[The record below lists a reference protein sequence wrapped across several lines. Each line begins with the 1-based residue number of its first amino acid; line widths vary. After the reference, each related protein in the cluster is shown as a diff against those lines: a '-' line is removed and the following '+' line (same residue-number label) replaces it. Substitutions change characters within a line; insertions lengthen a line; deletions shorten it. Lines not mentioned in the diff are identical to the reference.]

1 MSTERIWELMARKLA
16 GEASEEELGELEQLL
31 RTHPDLHVSIQTIA
45 DLWQHQPQSQDQAS
59 LDTSYR
65 QHVER
70 MQKMGI
76 PIGQV
81 SDDNTLLLEGSRTPS
96 RRRSILWATASA
108 AMIAAV
114 ACFFYW
120 LQPPASAKMNALAE
134 KSPPSEIIT
143 RQGSRTRVQLPDGTH
158 VWLNAGSKLT
168 YDKEFNS
175 SRREVTLTGEGYFD
189 VVRNEKKPFIIHTEK
204 MDVKVLGTR
213 FNVKS
218 YPNDKATEAALIHGS
233 IEVSLKDRPLEK
245 IILKPNEKIVVA
257 NRDTF
262 LSVSNGPRSQKASLE
277 PLVAIKHLTYQKEDS
292 SIIETSWLDNKLVF
306 EDESFKDLALKME
319 RWYGVSIIFK
329 DEKTAAMRFTGAFES
344 ETIEDA
350 MRALKIT
357 ATVNANTFN
366 YTLHDKKVTISR

>member
-1 MSTERIWELMARKLA
+1 
-16 GEASEEELGELEQLL
+16 
-31 RTHPDLHVSIQTIA
+31 
-45 DLWQHQPQSQDQAS
+45 
-59 LDTSYR
+59 
-65 QHVER
+65 
-70 MQKMGI
+70 
-76 PIGQV
+76 
-81 SDDNTLLLEGSRTPS
+81 
-96 RRRSILWATASA
+96 
-108 AMIAAV
+108 
-114 ACFFYW
+114 
-120 LQPPASAKMNALAE
+120 
-134 KSPPSEIIT
+134 
-143 RQGSRTRVQLPDGTH
+143 VQLPDGTH

-262 LSVSNGPRSQKASLE
+262 LSVSNGPRSQKANLE

>member
-96 RRRSILWATASA
+96 RRRSVLWTAA
-108 AMIAAV
+108 GVTMIAL

-120 LQPPASAKMNALAE
+120 WKSPASTKMTALAE

>member
-31 RTHPDLHVSIQTIA
+31 RTHPDLHVSIQTIT

-65 QHVER
+65 QHIAR
-70 MQKMGI
+70 MQEMGI
-76 PIGQV
+76 PIGQAP
-81 SDDNTLLLEGSRTPS
+81 DDNALLLEGSRKPS
-96 RRRSILWATASA
+96 RRRSVLWTAASVT
-108 AMIAAV
+108 MIAL

-120 LQPPASAKMNALAE
+120 WKSPASTKMTALAE

-262 LSVSNGPRSQKASLE
+262 LSVSNGPRSQKANLE